1 MSVPARHTSHQLVVH
16 ADQLIRHIP
25 MHIVGTLYARKG
37 PNGVSEAPRGI
48 VRGIGLDAGR
58 LDVWPAIQK
67 VSRSCAHPKIGCPG
81 QWCIRQGSSSP
92 QMLQC

>member
-37 PNGVSEAPRGI
+37 PNRVSEAPRGI
-48 VRGIGLDAGR
+48 EGESLEESNWMLVVLMYGQQYRKSLD
-58 LDVWPAIQK
+58 LVLI
-67 VSRSCAHPKIGCPG
+67 PK
-81 QWCIRQGSSSP
+81 
-92 QMLQC
+92 